1 MAEEPLKTLWLGAH
15 ATCTA
20 CPPHFNLSCQ
30 SLSAKQFIHSWGAG
44 KKPFLCCLLGD
55 TQDLFR
61 SFLCLCANFS
71 FWVSISCVQPLE
83 AYKGLAL
90 KGGQYPLGYI
100 RPYHLSTSLPI
111 HHHGGHLPQQL
122 YPCMCNRGLVP
133 TQGYIL
139 TICHLEGCLW
149 MLSL

>member
-1 MAEEPLKTLWLGAH
+1 MSAPLQPLLLITIGI
-15 ATCTA
+15 
-20 CPPHFNLSCQ
+20 
-30 SLSAKQFIHSWGAG
+30 QFIHSWGAG

-111 HHHGGHLPQQL
+111 HHHEGHLPQQP
-122 YPCMCNRGLVP
+122 YPCMCNQGLVP
-133 TQGYIL
+133 T
-139 TICHLEGCLW
+139 
-149 MLSL
+149 